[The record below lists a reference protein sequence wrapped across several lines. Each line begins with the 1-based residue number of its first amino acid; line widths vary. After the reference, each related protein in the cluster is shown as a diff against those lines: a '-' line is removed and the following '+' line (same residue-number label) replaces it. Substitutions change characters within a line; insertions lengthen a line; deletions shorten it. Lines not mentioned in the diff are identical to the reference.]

1 MTLPSSPNPISF
13 SQIQTEFGGTNP
25 ISISEYYRN
34 GSYTTSNNANIPTS
48 EAIRCSNFHGAVREI
63 LVVISATITNLN
75 ISTLF
80 GSYWTQTV
88 PKRVVIN
95 SGVIIG
101 ATDTSNYALN
111 IPTGF
116 GGTVKIDNNGSI
128 QGAGGA
134 SNGGNGGP
142 AILAGASGISIDN
155 QGTIYGG
162 GGGGGQGGTGGA
174 GSYTYTFPEYQYCEM
189 AVNNN
194 CPYGGTKSYTYRVQ
208 CCQGSDNACEK
219 SVWRNVC
226 VETRYSAGGS
236 GGSGGIGQGY
246 NQSQSNAPI
255 FGQTNG
261 PTDGGTNA
269 GRGGVGGNGS
279 TWGTGA
285 ANGAVGSNGNYTNS
299 PTLGTAGGP
308 TYGGLGGYY
317 IVNNGNVTW
326 VTNGT
331 RLGRVG

>member
-1 MTLPSSPNPISF
+1 MTLPSSSNPISL

-34 GSYTTSNNANIPTS
+34 GSYTTSNNTNIPIDS
-48 EAIRCSNFHGAVREI
+48 IIHPPIIFSNFYGAVREI
-63 LVVISATITNLN
+63 LVVISATTTNLN
-75 ISTLF
+75 VSSLF
-80 GSYWTQTV
+80 GSYWAQTV

-111 IPTGF
+111 IPSGF

-134 SNGGNGGP
+134 ANSGNGGP
-142 AILAGASGISIDN
+142 AIFAGASGISIN
-155 QGTIYGG
+155 NLGTIYAG
-162 GGGGGQGGTGGA
+162 GGGGGQGGTGGT
-174 GSYTYTFPEYQYCEM
+174 GSYTYYFPEYQYCEM

-194 CPYGGTKSYTYRVQ
+194 CPYGGTKLYTYRVQ

-226 VETRYSAGGS
+226 VETRYSAGGI
-236 GGSGGIGQGY
+236 GGNGGAGQGY
-246 NQSQSNAPI
+246 NQAAAIGVGGSA
-255 FGQTNG
+255 
-261 PTDGGTNA
+261 GGTNA
-269 GRGGVGGNGS
+269 GTGGTGGTGGIWGTTGNTG
-279 TWGTGA
+279 GTGA
-285 ANGAVGSNGNYTNS
+285 NGNYGS
-299 PTLGTAGGP
+299 GVDGLG
-308 TYGGLGGYY
+308 GGLGGYY

-326 VTNGT
+326 VSVGT
-331 RLGRVG
+331 TAGRVG